1 MISKKDIMLQL
12 IDLECRIDYLEEEL
26 EKLNKP
32 KRGTKKSVKV
42 SKQSKVMA
50 SSARAEWLLFR
61 D

>member
-1 MISKKDIMLQL
+1 MLQL

-50 SSARAEWLLFR
+50 SSTRVKRLLFR

>member
-12 IDLECRIDYLEEEL
+12 VDLECRVDYLEEEL

-42 SKQSKVMA
+42 SK
-50 SSARAEWLLFR
+50 
-61 D
+61 